1 MVLGAEIMKI
11 MYIIFLFLLAAC
23 SYASAS
29 KNIIDKASLFSYS
42 FQIEEK
48 NEQCFLI
55 HDAHRKP
62 LVPKPPCYFIRES
75 DQKLKY
81 FSYNDVGIDA
91 VLIVIGTAVSD
102 DMRAEWGLDENLVC
116 GTEAQGILIK
126 KYEILVTKKVLTDGL
141 LCRNTGADEKNFWEF
156 AH

>member
-1 MVLGAEIMKI
+1 MVLGTKIMKT
-11 MYIIFLFLLAAC
+11 MCIILSFLLAAC
-23 SYASAS
+23 CYASAS

-81 FSYNDVGIDA
+81 FYLISWRFRYLFTAIYNLFSKLSIF
-91 VLIVIGTAVSD
+91 S
-102 DMRAEWGLDENLVC
+102 ENKINKDS
-116 GTEAQGILIK
+116 TIK
-126 KYEILVTKKVLTDGL
+126 YLYPFYDNYT
-141 LCRNTGADEKNFWEF
+141 
-156 AH
+156 